1 MNGGVTIRD
10 RCADGDL
17 YPKSARRRARF
28 RDASAAADDE
38 GDTDGADDADVDDR
52 GVISH
57 DVSRRA
63 RGTFLWTDAVSSRVF
78 LLCAQVTV

>member
-1 MNGGVTIRD
+1 MCRARSFDVARANGGVTIRD

-17 YPKSARRRARF
+17 YPKSARRARF
-28 RDASAAADDE
+28 RDASVRARDVE
-38 GDTDGADDADVDDR
+38 GDSDGADDADVDDR

-63 RGTFLWTDAVSSRVF
+63 RGTFL
-78 LLCAQVTV
+78 